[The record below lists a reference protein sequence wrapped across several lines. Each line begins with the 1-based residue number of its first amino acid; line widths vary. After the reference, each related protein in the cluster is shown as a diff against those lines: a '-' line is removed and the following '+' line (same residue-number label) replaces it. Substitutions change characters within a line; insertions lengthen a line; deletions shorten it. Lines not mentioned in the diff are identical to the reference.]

1 MVINKYMEI
10 GKQIKKA
17 RKARDVTQKQLG
29 EAIGFSEA
37 HISYI
42 ETGKRN
48 ISVDKIKQIE
58 TILKCDFRILS
69 GEFILFETKADKLY
83 EILKY
88 IFGTPRNYKEI
99 TRIWER

>member
-1 MVINKYMEI
+1 MEI

-48 ISVDKIKQIE
+48 ISVDKIKQIV
-58 TILKCDFRILS
+58 KVA
-69 GEFILFETKADKLY
+69 K
-83 EILKY
+83 EILKGG
-88 IFGTPRNYKEI
+88 IDKILNYFELDVDVKVNKVYF
-99 TRIWER
+99 TV